1 MNLED
6 ALGGF
11 LSVEKGKIVLNTTIS
26 KTMRVIA
33 QKLSQI
39 AIEKKTLEA
48 SGEELENKIRT
59 FHHLVANLK
68 RNREDV
74 KYLLKGESDKL
85 SLKVKAMLKVL
96 EEKEAPRIK
105 QCLTDFYEKNSDIN
119 PTVLRDEMQ
128 KVIKDEIV
136 KGFDLFR
143 KDTEQVI
150 STNIQETCNRFTRRS
165 NSIINEFKTAAEIL
179 FEVCMEQYEFSVE
192 LARDTVF
199 YYMVQEYT
207 APTEEEVKSILRT
220 FLPKSL
226 SRKMVLNEMLEWVPS
241 DVSRN
246 CGRTRSDLTARIR
259 KTIDHYSKQM
269 KDLGS
274 DLIAQIEQ
282 AIQKGQERRRAGSES
297 VRLELE
303 VLANRTKILEEH
315 KKNLKKVWHTINLTD
330 TKTERIKM
338 IMV

>member
-1 MNLED
+1 
-6 ALGGF
+6 
-11 LSVEKGKIVLNTTIS
+11 
-26 KTMRVIA
+26 MRVID

-68 RNREDV
+68 QGREDV

-85 SLKVKAMLKVL
+85 SLKVEAMLKVL
-96 EEKEAPRIK
+96 EKKEAPRIK
-105 QCLTDFYEKNSDIN
+105 QYLTDFYEKNSDIN

-179 FEVCMEQYEFSVE
+179 FEVTWNNTNF
-192 LARDTVF
+192 
-199 YYMVQEYT
+199 
-207 APTEEEVKSILRT
+207 P
-220 FLPKSL
+220 
-226 SRKMVLNEMLEWVPS
+226 LN
-241 DVSRN
+241 
-246 CGRTRSDLTARIR
+246 
-259 KTIDHYSKQM
+259 
-269 KDLGS
+269 
-274 DLIAQIEQ
+274 
-282 AIQKGQERRRAGSES
+282 
-297 VRLELE
+297 
-303 VLANRTKILEEH
+303 
-315 KKNLKKVWHTINLTD
+315 
-330 TKTERIKM
+330 
-338 IMV
+338 